1 MNNEKTLKSDVIFKN
16 LFSAKR
22 NKDLLIDLLESILE
36 IKIDTI
42 EVQKEVETE
51 ISNINEKLGR
61 MDIVATIN
69 NELIVDLEMQNTNY
83 EDTEKRAVFYAG
95 NLIKNSIKPKEKYDT
110 IKDIAVIWI
119 LDYELEN
126 GNEEY
131 FTETMTV
138 DKKYCKYE
146 IIKGVKYYFIELPK
160 FRGIVTNKLENKLE
174 EWLALIDYEKTGMIE
189 MAMNQN
195 EKVKRAK
202 EECEYLQGDEAAQR
216 LEELRNRAIRDEKAA
231 FSCGMRQGEERGISI
246 GEKMGKARGITIGEA
261 RGEARGMKIGKNVGK
276 QQGRREMSIETARGM
291 LKDKLDKKLIIK
303 YTGLTLKEIDAIAL

>member
-1 MNNEKTLKSDVIFKN
+1 MNYEKTLKSDIIFKN

-51 ISNINEKLGR
+51 LSNINEKLGR

-119 LDYELEN
+119 LDYELKN

-160 FRGIVTNKLENKLE
+160 FRRMVTNKLETKLE
-174 EWLALIDYEKTGMIE
+174 EWLALIDYEKKGMIE
-189 MAMNQN
+189 MAINQN

>member
-1 MNNEKTLKSDVIFKN
+1 MRNEKTLKSDIIFKN
-16 LFSAKR
+16 VFSAKR
-22 NKDLLIDLLESILE
+22 NRDLLIDLLESILG

-42 EVQKEVETE
+42 EVQKEVETD

-61 MDIVATIN
+61 MDIVTTIN

-138 DKKYCKYE
+138 DKKYFKYE

-160 FRGIVTNKLENKLE
+160 FRKLVTTKLETKLE
-174 EWLALIDYEKTGMIE
+174 EWLALIDYKRKELIE
-189 MAMNQN
+189 MAINQN

-231 FSCGMRQGEERGISI
+231 FSCGMRKGE
-246 GEKMGKARGITIGEA
+246 AHGITIGEA
-261 RGEARGMKIGKNVGK
+261 RGEKRGKKARNNGN
-276 QQGRREMSIETARGM
+276 S
-291 LKDKLDKKLIIK
+291 
-303 YTGLTLKEIDAIAL
+303 

>member
-1 MNNEKTLKSDVIFKN
+1 MKKTLKSDIIFKN

-22 NKDLLIDLLESILE
+22 NRELLVDLLESILE
-36 IKIDTI
+36 IKIHTI
-42 EVQKEVETE
+42 EVQKEVETD

-69 NELIVDLEMQNTNY
+69 NELIVDLEMQNTDY

-119 LDYELEN
+119 LDYELKNEN
-126 GNEEY
+126 KEY
-131 FTETMTV
+131 FIRTKTV
-138 DKKYCKYE
+138 EDKYHKYE

-160 FRGIVTNKLENKLE
+160 FRRIVENKLETKLE
-174 EWLALIDYEKTGMIE
+174 EWLALIDYKRKDLIKMSI
-189 MAMNQN
+189 NQN
-195 EKVKRAK
+195 EKVKKAK

-231 FSCGMRQGEERGISI
+231 FSCGVR
-246 GEKMGKARGITIGEA
+246 KGEA
-261 RGEARGMKIGKNVGK
+261 RGEKN
-276 QQGRREMSIETARGM
+276 GRKAMSIETAKGM

-303 YTGLTLKEIDAIAL
+303 YTGLTEKEIEAIAL